1 LADEFTRLALLIC
14 NTLNSP
20 SADQHERVCR
30 LNLKLQEI
38 VPNIRNLPGFSHFLL
53 PSLFPDLQHAAS
65 RGPVIIANASQYS
78 CDALIVFLDRDP
90 VHIPLQVTQEDVR
103 DLSAEL
109 HTLTVRAR
117 RADMTK
123 ELAFF
128 LRKLWDQIVS
138 PIVDCLKATR
148 PFQSRIWWC
157 PTAEFSVLPLH
168 VAGPYRKGQ
177 QNLPHLYISSYTPT
191 LTALIRARRHDPSTS
206 ATEPKRFIAIGQA
219 KAAGESELVS
229 VGAELNNIGQRVDGL
244 ATFTCIDGEESCTS
258 RVVEE
263 LGKNEWV
270 HLACHGL
277 PNRKEPFESAFA
289 LHDGH
294 FTIQRIIGCDF
305 KNPEFAYLSAC
316 HTTVGDEKS
325 PDEVI
330 HLASA
335 MQFVG
340 FRSVIGTMWAVDDGE
355 TNKITSTFY
364 MHMVDESGRLDHT
377 RAAFALNK
385 TMKSVNIPFDQRIL
399 YIHLGA

>member
-1 LADEFTRLALLIC
+1 
-14 NTLNSP
+14 
-20 SADQHERVCR
+20 
-30 LNLKLQEI
+30 
-38 VPNIRNLPGFSHFLL
+38 
-53 PSLFPDLQHAAS
+53 
-65 RGPVIIANASQYS
+65 
-78 CDALIVFLDRDP
+78 
-90 VHIPLQVTQEDVR
+90 
-103 DLSAEL
+103 
-109 HTLTVRAR
+109 
-117 RADMTK
+117 MTK

-138 PIVDCLKATR
+138 PIVDYLQTTH
-148 PFQSRIWWC
+148 PSQSRIWWC
-157 PTAEFSVLPLH
+157 PTAELSVLPLH
-168 VAGPYRKGQ
+168 AAGPYRKGQ
-177 QNLPHLYISSYTPT
+177 RNLPHLYISSYTPT
-191 LTALIRARRHDPSTS
+191 LSALIRARRRDSSDS
-206 ATEPKRFIAIGQA
+206 AIEQKRFIAIGQTN
-219 KAAGESELVS
+219 AAGESELFS
-229 VGAELNNIGQRVDGL
+229 VGVELDNIGQCVDGL
-244 ATFTCIDGEESCTS
+244 ATFMRMDGEESCTA

-277 PNRKEPFESAFA
+277 PNPKRPFESAFA

-294 FTIQRIIGCDF
+294 FTIQRIIGCDL

-316 HTTVGDEKS
+316 HTTVGDKES

-364 MHMVDESGRLDHT
+364 KHMVDESGRLDHT

-385 TMKSVNIPFDQRIL
+385 TMRSVDVPLDQRVL